1 MTPRRTQDRRAAEQ
15 TGSLSQRFPK
25 MHLAV
30 GAKVMITI
38 NRMSGFVTVSNK
50 NSLQCMDIRAGMV
63 MQSQGADLLVVTGAN
78 GIVELTIDG
87 HYVLVE
93 ENSYLH
99 LRPDGRTFLRKHK
112 ERLLGTRRSRFV
124 GTFGPEFD
132 QWLAVKKVKYISK
145 RIMRLGYVADKGFCS
160 TAEFH

>member
-25 MHLAV
+25 IHLAV

-112 ERLLGTRRSRFV
+112 ERLLGRNTAKSVCGHIWARIRSMV
-124 GTFGPEFD
+124 GREEGEIYI
-132 QWLAVKKVKYISK
+132 QANNAVGI
-145 RIMRLGYVADKGFCS
+145 RG
-160 TAEFH
+160 